1 MVPNKKPQNQVHLFF
16 DFAATL
22 NEIHPLYQVV
32 HRVYW
37 GLFEIVFLPKS
48 AFLVLFVALF
58 VACDK
63 EPPAPGGYETI
74 YLPHEARALF
84 NATLGE
90 VRIYKDSATGVYD
103 TARCTKANFYFIK
116 TRIDDQIL
124 FEEEA
129 FDVDFFHTY
138 YRTSFYYYTR
148 LALHS
153 DGREYFYVSEKGE
166 AYLLRFP
173 LVLGDSISDGNT
185 SSYSVLKAFYPT
197 LEIGN
202 KTFENVYFIKRNA
215 MSARFGSD
223 ADYYI
228 ARNKGIVAIREYKTN
243 KLWILQ

>member
-1 MVPNKKPQNQVHLFF
+1 MQNLNLFLLKRAF
-16 DFAATL
+16 
-22 NEIHPLYQVV
+22 VV
-32 HRVYW
+32 
-37 GLFEIVFLPKS
+37 LFI
-48 AFLVLFVALF
+48 VLFVA
-58 VACDK
+58 CNK
-63 EPPAPGGYETI
+63 QPPAPGGFETI
-74 YLPHEARALF
+74 YLPQEARALF

-103 TARCTKANFYFIK
+103 TARCTDAKFYFIK
-116 TRIDDQIL
+116 TRIGDQIL

-129 FDVDFFHTY
+129 FIVHFLHSF
-138 YRTSFYYYTR
+138 YRTNFYYSTR

-153 DGREYFYVSEKGE
+153 DGREYFYVSEKGQS
-166 AYLLRFP
+166 YLLRFP

-202 KTFENVYFIKRNA
+202 KTFENVYFIKRNGVP
-215 MSARFGSD
+215 ARFRSD

-228 ARNKGIVAIREYKTN
+228 ARNRGIVAIREYKSN